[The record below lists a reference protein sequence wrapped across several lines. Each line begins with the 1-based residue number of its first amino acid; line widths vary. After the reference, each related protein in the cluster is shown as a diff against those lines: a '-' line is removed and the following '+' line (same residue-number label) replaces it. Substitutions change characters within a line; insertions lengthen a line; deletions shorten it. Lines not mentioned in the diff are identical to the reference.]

1 LKDNTTQ
8 RNYKI
13 SIAKFLRSIRQLPT
27 GTLIAMEACGTSHH
41 WSRLFQELDHKVK
54 LIPAQHVKPFVT
66 NQKNDAND
74 ALAICEAAFARTPKS
89 YR

>member
-1 LKDNTTQ
+1 M
-8 RNYKI
+8 
-13 SIAKFLRSIRQLPT
+13 SIKATDTIRQLPT
-27 GTLIAMEACGTSHH
+27 GTLIAMEACGTPHH
-41 WSRLFQELDHKVK
+41 WTRLFQELGHKVK

-74 ALAICEAAFARTPKS
+74 ALAICEAAFARNPKA